1 MKLLRF
7 NQSPVEFKAED
18 LHSIDVSSNGIMN
31 VCLQQNGDI
40 SMYYGYYIKKSKEI
54 FLLKQ

>member
-40 SMYYGYYIKKSKEI
+40 YMYYGYYIQK
-54 FLLKQ
+54 